1 MKCILLVRVST
12 EVQSYEEQ
20 EKELFDLAIKHGY
33 SHNEITAVAYKESAI
48 KLKEEERAGL
58 NEMKNLIETGE
69 YDCVFAWEI
78 SRIARRK
85 KILFSILDYLIERKI
100 QLIIKE
106 PSIILLKQNGEI
118 NEGSE
123 TIFTLYAQIAE
134 SEMRNK
140 MARFERAKKEGF
152 NKGKYMGGK
161 IKLGYRVNEEGYWD
175 VDEEGAKL
183 VRMIFDMYNSGE
195 YSMTELG
202 KELYSRGYF
211 SNLSITNIKTTIHR
225 LLKNPIYIGV
235 RTSNN
240 KFPAII
246 DQETWNK
253 CEERRK
259 ANKHITKAKGQYL
272 LLPLIRCIC
281 GASYS
286 VNAFDGCYNCR
297 IKHNAVEKGLKHT
310 PDIHGSFIESLVWYV
325 ALQELH
331 QEKTL
336 KQEDVKSKHEEDIK
350 VYHEKIDFSE
360 KLINSTQE
368 RCSDLDEAY
377 FAFGRLTKERYEEL
391 RRKQNETIAEEQNK
405 IRKYKQCIKN
415 LELQIEK
422 ATTFDEMFDSLSS
435 SFDELKNG
443 TDYETMKRII
453 HRYIKEIRIS
463 PVEGKLTSY
472 WKRIYIK
479 TANEDFNQK
488 KIEELNGLGMEDV
501 AITMKTD
508 FIVDVF
514 HHKAYWDE
522 ELKYEV
528 PFVYMDR
535 MPRLRKE
542 TRKNRVRKPTKNH
555 QY

>member
-33 SHNEITAVAYKESAI
+33 SHDEITAVAYKESAI

-246 DQETWNK
+246 DQETWKK

-259 ANKHITKAKGQYL
+259 ANKHIPKAKGQYL
-272 LLPLIRCIC
+272 LTPLIRCIC

-286 VNAFDGCYNCR
+286 VNALDGCYNCR

-310 PDIHGSFIESLVWYV
+310 PDIHGSFIESLAWYV

-508 FIVDVF
+508 FIADVF

>member
-33 SHNEITAVAYKESAI
+33 SHDEITAVAYKESAI

-123 TIFTLYAQIAE
+123 TIFTLYAQLAE

-140 MARFERAKKEGF
+140 MARFERARKEGY

-161 IKLGYRVNEEGYWD
+161 IKLGYKVNEEGYWD
-175 VDEEGAKL
+175 IDEEGAKL
-183 VRMIFDMYNSGE
+183 VRTIFEMYNSGQ

-202 KELYSRGYF
+202 KELWERGYF
-211 SNLSITNIKTTIHR
+211 PNLSITNIKSTIHQ
-225 LLKNPIYIGV
+225 LLRNPIYIGV

-240 KFPAII
+240 IFPAII
-246 DQETWNK
+246 DQETWDK
-253 CEERRK
+253 CVQRRQE
-259 ANKHITKAKGQYL
+259 NKHIPKSKGQYL
-272 LLPLIRCIC
+272 LTPLIRCIC

-286 VNAFDGCYNCR
+286 VNAIDATYTCR
-297 IKHNAVEKGLKHT
+297 IKHNAVEKGLKHS
-310 PDIHGSFIESLVWYV
+310 PDIRGSFIESLAWYV
-325 ALQELH
+325 ALQELY
-331 QEKTL
+331 QEKSI
-336 KQEDVKSKHEEDIK
+336 KQEDVKTENEKEIK
-350 VYHEKIDFSE
+350 ALLEKIEFSQ
-360 KLINSTQE
+360 KSINSIQE
-368 RCSDLDEAY
+368 KRQDLDETY
-377 FAFGRLTKERYEEL
+377 FVYARLSKDRYEEL
-391 RRKQNETIAEEQNK
+391 SKKQNDTIAIEQNK
-405 IRKYKQCIKN
+405 IRNYKQRIKS
-415 LELQIEK
+415 LELQIES

-435 SFDELKNG
+435 SFDDLKNG
-443 TDYETMKRII
+443 TDYETMKKII
-453 HRYIKEIRIS
+453 HRYIEEIQVS
-463 PVEGKLTSY
+463 PYEGKLTTF

-479 TANEDFNQK
+479 TTNDNLKQK
-488 KIEELNGLGMEDV
+488 KIDELKSLGMEE
-501 AITMKTD
+501 AAMLLKTN
-508 FIVDVF
+508 FIVDIY

-522 ELKYEV
+522 ELKHEV
-528 PFVYMDR
+528 PFIYMDR
-535 MPRLRKE
+535 IPR
-542 TRKNRVRKPTKNH
+542 TRKDTRKRVKKPTKNP